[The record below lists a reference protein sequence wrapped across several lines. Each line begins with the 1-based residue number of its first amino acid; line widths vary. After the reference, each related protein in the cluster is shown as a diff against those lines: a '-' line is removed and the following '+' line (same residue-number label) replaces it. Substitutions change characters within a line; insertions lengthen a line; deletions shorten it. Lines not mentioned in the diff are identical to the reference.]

1 MCIHPDD
8 PPFSLYGL
16 PRIVSTAKDA
26 RFILNAVDSP
36 ANGLTFCT
44 GSYGTRADN
53 DIVGMVK
60 EFADRIHFVH
70 LRNITIEDDGSFY
83 EAEHLE
89 GGTDMAHAILAL
101 MQEETRRRT
110 QGRADWRIPMRPD
123 HGHLLADDIGKTR
136 INPGYSLIGRLK
148 GLAELRGIMR
158 AVERFELA

>member
-1 MCIHPDD
+1 MA
-8 PPFSLYGL
+8 LVTGEQEL
-16 PRIVSTAKDA
+16 AQEVLQRAEREKV
-26 RFILNAVDSP
+26 RFVNLQFV
-36 ANGLTFCT
+36 
-44 GSYGTRADN
+44 

-70 LRNITIEDDGSFY
+70 LRNVTIEDDGSFY

-89 GGTDMAHAILAL
+89 GGTDMAHVILAL
-101 MQEETRRRT
+101 MQEETRRSRE
-110 QGRADWRIPMRPD
+110 GRADWRIPMRPD